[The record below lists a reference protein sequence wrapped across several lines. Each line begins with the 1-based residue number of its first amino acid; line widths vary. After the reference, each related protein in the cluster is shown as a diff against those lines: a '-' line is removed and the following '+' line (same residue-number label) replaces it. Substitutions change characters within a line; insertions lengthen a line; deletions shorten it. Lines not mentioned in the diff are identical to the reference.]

1 MVDDSVKQN
10 VGSIKLRVR
19 LLTSSK
25 SGTRPC
31 YRTPK
36 LKINLKNRTFVENLA
51 ERGLADTIVCATT
64 TAVKHGS
71 QVSISYTLCTAN
83 AFIANER
90 ETM

>member
-31 YRTPK
+31 YRNSK
-36 LKINLKNRTFVENLA
+36 MKINLKNPTFVENLA
-51 ERGLADTIVCATT
+51 DRGLADTIVCATT
-64 TAVKHGS
+64 TAVKHGLKA
-71 QVSISYTLCTAN
+71 SINPLNSIYCQR
-83 AFIANER
+83 FQSI
-90 ETM
+90 